1 VKVEAFSNDM
11 GVGENGARVQVV
23 QKYSFT
29 HLRTKLQGK
38 SL

>member
-1 VKVEAFSNDM
+1 MKVEAFSNDM
-11 GVGENGARVQVV
+11 GVGENGVRVRII

-29 HLRTKLQGK
+29 HLRTKLHGR